1 MDECLSQLAE
11 LQQNDRQQD
20 LQEELD
26 RLENEQTDKLNQIL
40 GTNLHWLL
48 LKTWL
53 ISYS

>member
-26 RLENEQTDKLNQIL
+26 RLESEQTDKLNQIL
-40 GTNLHWLL
+40 GMDILPVIKNKTN
-48 LKTWL
+48 
-53 ISYS
+53 IV